1 MTKTME
7 AKKETPPPIIDQL
20 KDYVETRIK
29 LAKLQ
34 AVEGSSTVAA
44 SLIADVAVF
53 ISMVLAFL
61 FASFTLAFYLSKL
74 FGAYWMGFGCVAI
87 LYFILA
93 LVVKA
98 NRQKIEK
105 PLVNAFIKKIFKD

>member
-1 MTKTME
+1 ME

-44 SLIADVAVF
+44 SLIADVAV
-53 ISMVLAFL
+53 VLGIVSAFM
-61 FASFTLAFYLSKL
+61 FASFTLALYLGKV
-74 FGAYWMGFGCVAI
+74 FGAYWIGFGCVAI
-87 LYFILA
+87 LYLILA
-93 LVVKA
+93 WVIKA

-105 PLVNAFIKKIFKD
+105 TLANAFIKKIFKD

>member
-1 MTKTME
+1 ME
-7 AKKETPPPIIDQL
+7 AKKETQPPIIDQL
-20 KDYVETRIK
+20 KEYVETRIK

-34 AVEGSSTVAA
+34 AIESGSTVAA

-61 FASFTLAFYLSKL
+61 FASFTLAFYLSNV
-74 FGAYWMGFGCVAI
+74 FHAYWIGFGCVAI
-87 LYFILA
+87 LYLIIA

-98 NRQKIEK
+98 NKKKIEK
-105 PLVNAFIKKIFKD
+105 PLANAFIQKIFKS